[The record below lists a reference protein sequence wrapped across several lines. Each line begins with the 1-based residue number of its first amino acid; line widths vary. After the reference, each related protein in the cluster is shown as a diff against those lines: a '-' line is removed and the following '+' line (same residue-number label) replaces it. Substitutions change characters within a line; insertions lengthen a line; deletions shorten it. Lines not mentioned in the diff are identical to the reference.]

1 MKLSTAQQSIL
12 ESDAPVRVVFGG
24 AGTGKTT
31 TAAALVRQSLQ
42 EAAAEGRTERALF
55 LSFSRSSVAQVLS
68 RSSDILGAYSSS
80 VEVTTFHAFAWKL
93 LSRWGNAVGIREPTL
108 FSPSE
113 RKVFGSTHGLG
124 YDDLVPSAMRVL
136 ALPSVAAHLRSRW
149 SVLVVDEFQDT
160 SNQHW
165 AFIQALRGDARL
177 VLLGDL
183 NQCIYTNLPNSAG
196 VGPTRV
202 RAALALPGAERIDLP
217 EVSHRDPTQVIP
229 AAANAIRE
237 RQFEHEAVRMALNLR
252 VLEIVHEN
260 DPNREVDAVLEQ
272 ITRMRADDLSVG
284 VFSHHI
290 DSTATLSDGL
300 NEAKVTHDVV
310 GLPDTVDAALRAQY
324 AMLDHAC
331 GAGGFDDVL
340 RQLAIFIASCE
351 RGPSAPPLALM
362 VAGLRSRPA
371 GLDQRLQKLAKIL
384 IDASSLGIGVEIA
397 REAHQSIGL
406 TRGESSWRN
415 ASKLLAGMLGPRILN
430 APALPIDGVKHVLPA
445 LERQRLS
452 LLTYNDAIEPAP
464 VQLMGL
470 YQTKGREVDGAIVLL
485 RASDYYG
492 KENEPM
498 PNGSKLLYVLL
509 TRART
514 RTVVLTVG
522 SPLSPLVAPLTR
534 LQA

>member
-1 MKLSTAQQSIL
+1 MKLSTAQQSVL

-42 EAAAEGRTERALF
+42 EAAAEGRNERALF

-93 LSRWGNAVGIREPTL
+93 VSRWGNAIGVHEPTL

-113 RKVFGSTHGLG
+113 KKVFGSANGLG
-124 YDDLVPSAMRVL
+124 YDDLIPSAMRVL
-136 ALPSVAAHLRSRW
+136 ALPSVATHLRSRW

-165 AFIQALRGDARL
+165 AFIQALRGNARL

-183 NQCIYTNLPNSAG
+183 NQCIYTNLPNSVG

-202 RAALALPGAERIDLP
+202 RAALALPGATRIDLP

-229 AAANAIRE
+229 AAANAIRA
-237 RQFEHEAVRMALNLR
+237 RQFEHDAVRAALDLHA
-252 VLEIVHEN
+252 LEIVHEN
-260 DPNREVDAVLEQ
+260 EPNREVDAVLEQ
-272 ITRMRADDLSVG
+272 IARMRADDLSVG

-300 NEAKVTHDVV
+300 NAAKVTHDVV
-310 GLPDTVDAALRAQY
+310 GLPDTVDAALRTQY

-331 GAGGFDDVL
+331 GAGTFDEVL

-351 RGPSAPPLALM
+351 RGRNAPPLALM
-362 VAGLRSRPA
+362 VAGLQNRPA
-371 GLDQRLQKLAKIL
+371 GLDQRLQMLDRTLLNAANL
-384 IDASSLGIGVEIA
+384 STGFQAA
-397 REAHQSIGL
+397 QEAHQSVGL

-415 ASKLLAGMLGPRILN
+415 AAKLLAGMLGPRILN
-430 APALPIDGVKHVLPA
+430 APALPADGIRHIHSA
-445 LERQRLS
+445 LERQHLS
-452 LLTYNDAIEPAP
+452 LLTYDDAIEPAP
-464 VQLMGL
+464 IQLMGL

-492 KENEPM
+492 KESEPM
-498 PNGSKLLYVLL
+498 PDGSKLLYVLL

-514 RTVVLTVG
+514 KTVVLTVG
-522 SPLSPLVAPLTR
+522 SPLGPLVAPLAR
-534 LQA
+534 L